1 MTWSKFSTVCSALIS
16 VSFLAMHEVWAAMII
31 GGVFLFELRR
41 WINHPT
47 ADVKWLFL
55 LQVAGL
61 VLIIYGTYLGFASG
75 RL

>member
-1 MTWSKFSTVCSALIS
+1 
-16 VSFLAMHEVWAAMII
+16 MHEVWAAMII

>member
-47 ADVKWLFL
+47 ADVPRKANWLVRH
-55 LQVAGL
+55 QADPD
-61 VLIIYGTYLGFASG
+61 
-75 RL
+75 